1 MFSRHSLFLTLFV
14 SLLVFTSAF
23 IRGYIEERG
32 RKLGRLGRLEA
43 IKASL
48 IRDLLHD
55 KGVMIKDEKK
65 MDGVEELEM
74 VDGEVN
80 EELMGKEVMVGE
92 LEEQQTE
99 NEAHEEDFVNIKDSY
114 DPYADGENKD
124 GWVKKKEERKTMMG
138 TGTETPP
145 STIPYMPLRLQIY
158 PPLLNIKQ
166 DFR

>member
-23 IRGYIEERG
+23 IRGYIEDRG
-32 RKLGRLGRLEA
+32 RKLGRLGRQEA

-48 IRDLLHD
+48 IRDLLHGE
-55 KGVMIKDEKK
+55 GVMIKDEKK
-65 MDGVEELEM
+65 MDGMEEMEM
-74 VDGEVN
+74 VEGEVK
-80 EELMGKEVMVGE
+80 EELMGKEVMMGE

-99 NEAHEEDFVNIKDSY
+99 NEEEFVNIKDSY
-114 DPYADGENKD
+114 DPYTNGENKD
-124 GWVKKKEERKTMMG
+124 GWIKKKEERKTMMG

-145 STIPYMPLRLQIY
+145 STIPYMPLRMHSY
-158 PPLLNIKQ
+158 PPLLNVKQ